1 MKRDFTKYMYESLL
15 KLLLNKGYAI
25 RTFEQYLSDNKINKF
40 VILRHD
46 VDKKPENALI
56 MAQLENQFGIKASY
70 YFRIVKHSNDPKI
83 IESIAELGHEIGYHY
98 EDLNLA
104 KGDYGLAIDNF
115 EKNLNYFRKY
125 YPIKTICMHGSP
137 LSKWDN
143 RLIWNNIDYRD
154 YGILG
159 EPYFDIDFNKVIYLT
174 DTGRKWNATNENI
187 RDKVNTN
194 FAFDFK
200 STFDVIDAIEKK
212 ELPDNVMINV
222 HPQRWTNNKI
232 FWLNELVMQKIKNFI
247 KRYI

>member
-1 MKRDFTKYMYESLL
+1 
-15 KLLLNKGYAI
+15 
-25 RTFEQYLSDNKINKF
+25 
-40 VILRHD
+40 
-46 VDKKPENALI
+46 
-56 MAQLENQFGIKASY
+56 
-70 YFRIVKHSNDPKI
+70 
-83 IESIAELGHEIGYHY
+83 
-98 EDLNLA
+98 
-104 KGDYGLAIDNF
+104 
-115 EKNLNYFRKY
+115 
-125 YPIKTICMHGSP
+125 MHGSP